1 MTATKAWQAIF
12 VLLVIFVTWQTLT
25 PDPDD
30 TEQGIA
36 IARWIAALLFRAPE
50 QADKIAHF
58 LAYAALGGS
67 AALGDLRV
75 IGLRSPVIAMLA
87 TYGLALEGLQGLGGV
102 RAPEIADGVANALGV
117 IAAFAAV
124 AVAEQVARQW
134 RPA

>member
-1 MTATKAWQAIF
+1 MTITKAWQAIF
-12 VLLVIFVTWQTLT
+12 ALLVVFVTWQTLT
-25 PDPDD
+25 PDADD

-36 IARWIAALLFRAPE
+36 IARWLAALIFRAPE
-50 QADKIAHF
+50 HADKIAHF

-67 AALGDLRV
+67 AALGELRV

-102 RAPEIADGVANALGV
+102 RAPEIADGGANALGV

-124 AVAEQVARQW
+124 AAMERVARRW